1 MKKSI
6 MITLCFA
13 SVGITA
19 TTVIANYLLNKT
31 NNVFLNFLFFLPMLT
46 ISLLMVY
53 LVNKK
58 DKKKIILNFRYLII
72 LPSITAVQIVIL
84 PIFIHSLSSNAL
96 YLSNVFT
103 CFVTYIYAS
112 GMTMRKITNDKRVS
126 IILTI
131 ISNLI
136 YWWVLILSV
145 INCFFN
151 ILEFEGLIIA

>member
-19 TTVIANYLLNKT
+19 LTVLANHLLNKT

-46 ISLLMVY
+46 ISFLMLY

-58 DKKKIILNFRYLII
+58 DKKKIILNFRFRII

-103 CFVTYIYAS
+103 YFVTYIYAS
-112 GMTMRKITNDKRVS
+112 GMTMRKITNDKRVAT
-126 IILTI
+126 ILTI

>member
-19 TTVIANYLLNKT
+19 ATVIANYLLNKT

-46 ISLLMVY
+46 ISFLMLY

-58 DKKKIILNFRYLII
+58 DKKKIILNFRFRII
-72 LPSITAVQIVIL
+72 LPSITVVQIVIL
-84 PIFIHSLSSNAL
+84 PIFIPSLSSNAL

-126 IILTI
+126 TILTI

-151 ILEFEGLIIA
+151 VLEFEGLIIA